1 MRVEK
6 EHGWISDI
14 LFFFFFLSFFLFL
27 IVMWDVWGCQDLL
40 EVCS

>member
-1 MRVEK
+1 MRVE

-14 LFFFFFLSFFLFL
+14 LFFSSFFLFL
-27 IVMWDVWGCQDLL
+27 IVMWDVWGCQDLI

>member
-14 LFFFFFLSFFLFL
+14 LFFSSFSFLFL
-27 IVMWDVWGCQDLL
+27 IVMWDVWRCQDLI
-40 EVCS
+40 